1 MPMSREADAS
11 AGTENGEEPD
21 FRRMVESMPHLVWQ
35 ANPLGDWIWASPQW
49 TAFTGQS
56 LDRSRG
62 YGWLDAVHP
71 EDRERTR
78 DAWRAASRYGH
89 LMIEHRL
96 YRRAAEGHEGDSYLW
111 FSTRATPRRDGG
123 GRPIAWFGTST
134 DIHALHLMREA
145 QTRLIHELQRQG
157 RNNLAVIRGIVR
169 RVADTAATADDV
181 VAHVGDRL
189 AAMARIQAEVSREPH
204 SRVAQEVL
212 IRDELSAHAL
222 PEPSVLAGPP
232 VRLPVEVAERLGL
245 ALHELVL
252 GAVLDGHDRITA
264 TWTTTPTHLVLTW
277 RDASAARVLSDEAG
291 HASSPA
297 GRHDHGA
304 DAAPDDGVTGYCA
317 GGGTLRGEMLER
329 MLAYDLHAVTTI
341 TESGGERQVI
351 IGLPLPY

>member
-1 MPMSREADAS
+1 
-11 AGTENGEEPD
+11 
-21 FRRMVESMPHLVWQ
+21 MVESMPHLVWQ

-56 LDRSRG
+56 LDHSRG

-96 YRRAAEGHEGDSYLW
+96 YRRAAEGKERDPYLW
-111 FSTRATPRRDGG
+111 FFTRAAPRRDDG
-123 GRPIAWFGTST
+123 GRPTTWFGTST

-169 RVADTAATADDV
+169 RVADTAVTADDV
-181 VAHVGDRL
+181 VAHVDDRL
-189 AAMARIQAEVSREPH
+189 AAMARIQAEVSREPL
-204 SRVAQEVL
+204 SGVALEVL

-252 GAVLDGHDRITA
+252 GAVLDGHDRIDA

-277 RDASAARVLSDEAG
+277 RERARRDAPASRALSDEA
-291 HASSPA
+291 ARAPSPA
-297 GRHDHGA
+297 GRHDHGP
-304 DAAPDDGVTGYCA
+304 DSAPDDGVAGCS

-341 TESGGERQVI
+341 TETGSEREVI
-351 IGLPLPY
+351 IGLPLPH